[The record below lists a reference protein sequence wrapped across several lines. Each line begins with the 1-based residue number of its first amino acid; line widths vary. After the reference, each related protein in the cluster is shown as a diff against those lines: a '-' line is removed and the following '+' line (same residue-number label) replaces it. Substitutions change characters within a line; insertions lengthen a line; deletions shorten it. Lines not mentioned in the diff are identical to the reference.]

1 MSDEP
6 STSRVAPIV
15 GVIVGLPLLVVGV
28 LGAVADGDRTKPFEL
43 ARWVVGADLAHDLV
57 LAPVVVGVSWL
68 VGRIVPPVAR
78 GPVRWAAATTGVLCL
93 IAWPFVRGYGRN
105 ETVPSLLDRNYAT
118 GLAAYVAAIWFL
130 ALIWIAVRRA
140 RHSAPAA
147 DGEG

>member
-78 GPVRWAAATTGVLCL
+78 GPVRWAAATTGVLGL

>member
-6 STSRVAPIV
+6 STSQVAPIV

>member
-78 GPVRWAAATTGVLCL
+78 GPVRWVAATTGVLGL

>member
-130 ALIWIAVRRA
+130 AFAWIAVRRA
-140 RHSAPAA
+140 RHSAPSA

>member
-28 LGAVADGDRTKPFEL
+28 VGAVTDGDRTKPFEL
-43 ARWVVGADLAHDLV
+43 ARWVIGADLAHDLL

>member
-1 MSDEP
+1 MI
-6 STSRVAPIV
+6 TRIRVI
-15 GVIVGLPLLVVGV
+15 
-28 LGAVADGDRTKPFEL
+28 
-43 ARWVVGADLAHDLV
+43 
-57 LAPVVVGVSWL
+57 
-68 VGRIVPPVAR
+68 
-78 GPVRWAAATTGVLCL
+78 
-93 IAWPFVRGYGRN
+93 GRN

>member
-130 ALIWIAVRRA
+130 ALVWIAVRRA

>member
-140 RHSAPAA
+140 RHSAPAT

>member
-28 LGAVADGDRTKPFEL
+28 VGAVADGDRTKPFEL